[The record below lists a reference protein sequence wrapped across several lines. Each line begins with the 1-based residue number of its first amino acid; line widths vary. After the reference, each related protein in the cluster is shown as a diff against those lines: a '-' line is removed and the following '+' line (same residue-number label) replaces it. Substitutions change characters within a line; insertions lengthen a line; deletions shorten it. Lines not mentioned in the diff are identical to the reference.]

1 MSGGPSQPK
10 VVDEEWSDERI
21 ASFLSLK
28 PYDDTDPDYHV
39 LNKAYEHMIEDNFAR
54 FVAVFVAAGRNLNP
68 CDSQG
73 ESFLSHVRKHRR
85 SAHYAAILEK
95 AGAR

>member
-1 MSGGPSQPK
+1 M
-10 VVDEEWSDERI
+10 
-21 ASFLSLK
+21 K

-68 CDSQG
+68 AIAR
-73 ESFLSHVRKHRR
+73 EKALSHVRKHRR

-95 AGAR
+95 SGRTIRIRLPSLPRDAHFEFDVVAAT